1 MAEPAPPPEP
11 IGLKPKLPSEPAGI
25 QPEISPKPTPESRP
39 AKPKL
44 SLRAKIGRLF
54 TILGLAVGAVG
65 SGGYVLT
72 QTDAGR
78 RLLDH
83 VIPAESMDI
92 ALSED
97 TMTEILGRL
106 PTTTAGQQPT
116 TAPVLAEAT
125 STPTI
130 SPTEPV
136 IPPEKTEEQTLAE
149 ATGREVESLW
159 DLILGGDILNQFIK
173 ARDERV
179 AAMSEADRA
188 AYFELIGGEEQLS
201 APTIT
206 IGLLGMDADGRPE
219 GRVGSRADQIHIL
232 RIDTRT
238 LKIDIASVNRDVM
251 APELNGDPINSM
263 TWVKQDKWA
272 QGVTEFHEPEVAR
285 AILENVSGEP
295 IDGVIQ
301 FNFNSFITLIDNL
314 FPEGVAI
321 TIGEGEGF
329 DLDTQFI
336 LEERGQLAV
345 NDLRYRQFIEG
356 KTYVFT
362 GQEALDYVRSRK
374 TSSTFSR
381 EDKAGDVIVT
391 LLSLVGN
398 QVLEDPGSFV
408 SNLPKLFPTIE
419 QLEATHDLAMQWDV
433 DVPHQGQEVPVN
445 LHQYM
450 RIIWEALKNFMSNPA
465 VMTQVLALAE
475 STPMPSQSRTSMV
488 SNPEQDMALILHSD
502 ARGDKFLLTNGQG
515 VVTEPIPENARSYWS
530 IFRRLFQGSKPET
543 ISMPEVIN
551 PEPTQEPT
559 PAPLSEQQPEAREF
573 PDRQGDPRFATK
585 NYDEPSDKP
594 VETYESEFQVKP
606 LLELSPAYEGAE
618 HADLSFT
625 YESEAGGEE
634 YVFLALPK
642 TINPEEPVPIVYFA
656 PGYNSAFDVSDEAGV
671 TAEREAYLDA
681 YVQALTSRGVAVVMP
696 SLQGN
701 RLAGD
706 LLADNVVDPANYA
719 DILGEAQL
727 ALEQAKEHL
736 KGWNLQMGTVHV
748 AGVSTGAYPAM
759 ALTASFHMP
768 GVVENSG
775 SLFLFAPLFPYPS
788 DLPFEYT
795 PGLDGPNP
803 QLARPAAIPYKA
815 FFGDKDPS
823 VPPSW
828 GSDLKDKWGRLVRG
842 GNQTVSGNNAVEV
855 ARAALEDVA
864 IMIGGFTD
872 KDWARLL
879 EETQP

>member
-1 MAEPAPPPEP
+1 MSEPTPPPEP
-11 IGLKPKLPSEPAGI
+11 IGI

-44 SLRAKIGRLF
+44 SLRAKIGRLL
-54 TILGLAVGAVG
+54 TTLGLGAGAVG
-65 SGGYVLT
+65 GGGYVLT
-72 QTDAGR
+72 QTDLGR
-78 RLLDH
+78 QFLEH

-97 TMTEILGRL
+97 TMTEILGIL
-106 PTTTAGQQPT
+106 PTSTAGQQPT
-116 TAPVLAEAT
+116 AAPVLAEAT

-130 SPTEPV
+130 SPTETEFQ
-136 IPPEKTEEQTLAE
+136 PEQTEESTLAE
-149 ATGREVESLW
+149 TTGREVVSLW
-159 DLILGGDILNQFIK
+159 DLILGGDILANFIE
-173 ARDERV
+173 ARHERV
-179 AAMSEADRA
+179 AAMSEADKE
-188 AYFELIGGEEQLS
+188 AYFELIGGEEQLD

-206 IGLLGMDADGRPE
+206 IALLGMDANGRPE

-251 APELNGDPINSM
+251 SPEMDGDPINTV
-263 TWVKQDKWA
+263 TWYDQKKLT
-272 QGVTEFHEPEVAR
+272 QGISEFYPQELIEST
-285 AILENVSGEP
+285 LENISGEP

-314 FPEGVAI
+314 FPEGVTI

-329 DLDTQFI
+329 ELDTQFI
-336 LEERGQLAV
+336 LEERGSEQV
-345 NDLRYRQFIEG
+345 YQQ
-356 KTYVFT
+356 TYEAGQSYTLT
-362 GQEALDYVRSRK
+362 GQKLLDFVRSRK

-391 LLSLVGN
+391 LLSLLAN
-398 QVLEDPGSFV
+398 QALEDPVSFI

-419 QLEATHDLAMQWDV
+419 QLEAAHDLAMQWDV
-433 DVPHQGQEVPVN
+433 DVPYQGQEVPVN
-445 LHQYM
+445 LSQYM

-488 SNPEQDMALILHSD
+488 TNPEQDMALILHRD

-515 VVTEPIPENARSYWS
+515 VVTEPIPANARNYWG
-530 IFRRLFQGSKPET
+530 IFRRLFQGNAQTTVSVVDTEP
-543 ISMPEVIN
+543 IPLA
-551 PEPTQEPT
+551 EPTLEPT
-559 PAPLSEQQPEAREF
+559 PAPEEAPKAREM
-573 PDRQGDPRFATK
+573 PDRQKDPRFAIK
-585 NYDEPSDKP
+585 NYDAPNDMP
-594 VETYESEFQVKP
+594 TVTYESEFQVKP
-606 LLELSPAYEGAE
+606 LLELPPAFEGAA

-625 YESEAGGEE
+625 YESETGEQE

-642 TINPEEPVPIVYFA
+642 TINTEAPLDIVFFA
-656 PGYNSAFDVSDEAGV
+656 PGYNVAFDESDEAGV
-671 TAEREAYLDA
+671 LAERKEYLDA
-681 YVQALTSRGVAVVMP
+681 YVDALTSRGIAVMMP

-701 RLAGD
+701 RLPGD

-759 ALTASFHMP
+759 ALAASFHMP
-768 GVVENSG
+768 GVVANSG

-788 DLPFEYT
+788 DLPFEYI

-803 QLARPAAIPYKA
+803 QLARPAVIPYKA
-815 FFGDKDPS
+815 FFGDGDPS

-828 GSDLKDKWGRLVRG
+828 GQDLKQNWGGLVRG
-842 GNQTVSGNNAVEV
+842 GNQTVSGKNAAEV
-855 ARAALEDVA
+855 AVAALNDVA